1 MSKATDL
8 FESKMKGSSTFN
20 GNMYKVTTAKRNSV
34 TPPDGVMLYDEQED
48 KWYVG
53 DGVTNGGRS
62 IGSVSKVRKV
72 PVDGV
77 LATVSDSGSDASVFY
92 WPTASGL
99 RTGDLIVFAAGGG
112 RLPSGAA
119 GSITT
124 AYITKQDD
132 EGDGASNTGL
142 TFKVATTRANALA
155 GTTTTVLVSGATFQA
170 QVSGVVVQG
179 WEDVVLCEPVV
190 TPLTIG
196 LPEAKN
202 NEGLR
207 VLVKRGRGEGSGVVV
222 TMVSG
227 TGAFVASGNI
237 TMNDATGSFT
247 LKGST
252 DDYAEFFSDG
262 TNYWLGARQISS

>member
-1 MSKATDL
+1 MSKVADL
-8 FESKMKGSSTFN
+8 FASRMKGSSAFN
-20 GNMYKVTTAKRNSV
+20 GNIYKVTTAKRNSV
-34 TPPDGVMLYDEQED
+34 TPPDGVMLYDEEED
-48 KWYVG
+48 KLYVG
-53 DGVTNGGRS
+53 DGVTNGGRAV
-62 IGSVSKVRKV
+62 GSVTKVRKV
-72 PVDGV
+72 PVDGA

-99 RTGDLIVFAAGGG
+99 RTGDLVVFAAGGG

-119 GSITT
+119 GNITT
-124 AYITKQDD
+124 AYITKENDD
-132 EGDGASNTGL
+132 GDGASNTGM

-155 GTTTTVLVSGATFQA
+155 GTNTTVLVSGATFQA

-179 WEDVVLCEPVV
+179 WEDIVLCEPVT

-196 LPEAKN
+196 LPEAKTHA
-202 NEGLR
+202 GLK

-227 TGAFVASGNI
+227 SGPFVASGSL
-237 TMNDATGSFT
+237 TMNDATGAYT

-252 DDYAEFFSDG
+252 DDFGEFFSDG
-262 TNYWLGARQISS
+262 TNYWLGARQITA